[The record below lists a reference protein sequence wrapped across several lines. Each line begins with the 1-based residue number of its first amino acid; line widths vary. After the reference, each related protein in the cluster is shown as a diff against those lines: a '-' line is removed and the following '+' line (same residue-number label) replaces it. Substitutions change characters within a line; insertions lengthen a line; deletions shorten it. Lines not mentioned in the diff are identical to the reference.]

1 MLGIGIDAVDID
13 RFRRALDRTPNFRTR
28 VFTTNELDGL
38 SGKNDDAPSLAARF
52 AAREATMKVL
62 GVGLGAF
69 DMHDVSIERQ
79 ASGQPTLLHLRAQR
93 TNLLRRPQVQLLHTA
108 VHRAHKHWPSLQPTL
123 HLVQIRLPTHAHCV
137 PMHSS

>member
-28 VFTTNELDGL
+28 IFTADELDGL
-38 SGKNDDAPSLAARF
+38 SGKNDDAPSLASRF

-79 ASGQPTLLHLRAQR
+79 ASGQPTLLVTGRALKLALEKGISQWHVS
-93 TNLLRRPQVQLLHTA
+93 LSHTA
-108 VHRAHKHWPSLQPTL
+108 QLAVA
-123 HLVQIRLPTHAHCV
+123 VVAAA
-137 PMHSS
+137 